1 MINLMVQIQGKEK
14 SYPIFINNSD
24 LATLKESILDQIE
37 HKNYIVVINQT
48 VHKLYSKVLY
58 FTKDKIFVLKDGE
71 R

>member
-37 HKNYIVVINQT
+37 HKNLSLIHI
-48 VHKLYSKVLY
+48 
-58 FTKDKIFVLKDGE
+58 
-71 R
+71 